1 MYTNKKTTLTKEI
14 CSLWYR
20 PIEILLG
27 EEVYH
32 KEVDIWSLGALMIEI
47 FCKKA
52 PFRGHCEIEQIFEIF
67 KIKGTPVD
75 RGNEGRLTRSSEYAQ
90 IALFK

>member
-1 MYTNKKTTLTKEI
+1 LTKEI

-32 KEVDIWSLGALMIEI
+32 KEVDIWSLGALIIEI

-67 KIKGTPVD
+67 KVKGTPINKSD
-75 RGNEGRLTRSSEYAQ
+75 EGKLMRSSKHAQ
-90 IALFK
+90 ITFFK